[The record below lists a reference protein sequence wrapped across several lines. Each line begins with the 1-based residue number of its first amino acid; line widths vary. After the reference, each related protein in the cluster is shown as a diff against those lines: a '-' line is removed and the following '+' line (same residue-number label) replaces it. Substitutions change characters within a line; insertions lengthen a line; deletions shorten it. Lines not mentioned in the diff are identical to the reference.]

1 MLNGAVL
8 LDKPPGTT
16 SFGALGP
23 LKRGFETRRIGH
35 TGTLDPFA
43 SGLLI
48 ALVGKMTR
56 LAGYVTDYGKEYFA
70 TFRFGEETDTLDT
83 EGKVIYRGQVPT
95 ETAIRGALPAFL
107 GAIDQRPPAFSAVH
121 VDGVRAHRLAR
132 SGQEVDIPPRRV
144 VIDAFEPLDWN
155 PPDLRVRIS
164 CGKGTYVRSLAR
176 DLGVALESRAY
187 VRELRRTRIGP
198 YSVDAAVAPETAA
211 QGQGLLTPRE
221 FLAHGGEIP
230 ELSVGEAAAERV
242 RNGTPL
248 SPGLLGQSPPGEG
261 LFSLV
266 HDGSVVALCRSQ
278 RGELSYLAVL

>member
-1 MLNGAVL
+1 MVNGAVL

-23 LKRGFETRRIGH
+23 LKRGFDTRRIGH

-48 ALVGKMTR
+48 ALIGKMTR
-56 LAGYVTDYGKEYFA
+56 LAGYVTDYGKEYLA

-83 EGKVIYRGQVPT
+83 EGTVSHRAPVPS
-95 ETAIRGALPAFL
+95 ERAIVDAMPAFL

-132 SGQEVDIPPRRV
+132 SGQEVDIPARRV
-144 VIDAFEPLDWN
+144 VVHAFESLEWA
-155 PPDLRVRIS
+155 PPELKVRID

-176 DLGVALESRAY
+176 DLGLAVDSRAY

-198 YSVDAAVAPETAA
+198 YSVDSAVPPEAAARGE
-211 QGQGLLTPRE
+211 GLLAPRE
-221 FLAHGGEIP
+221 FLALGGEIP
-230 ELSVGEAAAERV
+230 ELRVGDAAAERI

-248 SPGLLGQSPPGEG
+248 SPGFLGQSPPREG

-266 HDGSVVALCRSQ
+266 YKESVLALCRSQ
-278 RGELSYLAVL
+278 GGELSYLAVL

>member
-23 LKRGFETRRIGH
+23 LKRGFDTRRIGH

-48 ALVGKMTR
+48 ALIGKMTR
-56 LAGYVTDYGKEYFA
+56 LAGYVTDYGKEYLA

-83 EGKVIYRGQVPT
+83 EGKVLHRAPVPT
-95 ETAIRGALPAFL
+95 EKAIRGALPAFL

-132 SGQEVDIPPRRV
+132 SGQVVDIPPRRV
-144 VIDAFEPLDWN
+144 VIHAFEPLDWD
-155 PPDLRVRIS
+155 PPDLSVRID
-164 CGKGTYVRSLAR
+164 CGKGTYIRTLAR
-176 DLGVALESRAY
+176 DLGLAVESRAY

-198 YSVDAAVAPETAA
+198 YSVHSAVSLETGAE
-211 QGQGLLTPRE
+211 GQGLLTPRE
-221 FLAHGGEIP
+221 FLALGGEIP
-230 ELSVGEAAAERV
+230 ELAVGDEAAVRV
-242 RNGTPL
+242 RNGTVL
-248 SPGLLGQSPPGEG
+248 TAGLLGRTPPGEG

-266 HDGSVVALCRSQ
+266 HEGSVLALCRSHG
-278 RGELSYLAVL
+278 GELSYLAVL

>member
-1 MLNGAVL
+1 MVNGALL

-23 LKRGFETRRIGH
+23 LKRAFDTRRIGH

-48 ALVGKMTR
+48 ALVGRMTR
-56 LAGYVTDYGKEYFA
+56 LAGYVTDYGKEYLA

-83 EGKVIYRGQVPT
+83 EGEVLYRARIPT
-95 ETAIRGALPAFL
+95 EKSLREALPEFL
-107 GAIDQRPPAFSAVH
+107 GVIDQRPPAFSAVH

-144 VIDAFEPLDWN
+144 TIRTFEYLDWD
-155 PPDLRVRIS
+155 PPDLRVRID

-176 DLGVALESRAY
+176 DLGLSVGSRAY

-198 YSVDAAVAPETAA
+198 YSVGSAVTPETAA
-211 QGQGLLTPRE
+211 KGEGLWTPRE
-221 FLAHGGEIP
+221 FLALGGEIP
-230 ELSVGEAAAERV
+230 ELEVGEEAVEGIRT
-242 RNGTPL
+242 GTPL
-248 SPGLLGQSPPGEG
+248 SPGFLGQAPPPEG

-266 HDGSVVALCRSQ
+266 HDERVLALCRSQ
-278 RGELSYLAVL
+278 GGELSYLAVL

>member
-23 LKRGFETRRIGH
+23 LKRAFDTRRIGH

-56 LAGYVTDYGKEYFA
+56 LAGYVTDYGKEYLA

-83 EGKVIYRGQVPT
+83 EGKVLYRAPVPT
-95 ETAIRGALPAFL
+95 ETAIRSALPAFL
-107 GAIDQRPPAFSAVH
+107 GSIDQRPPAFSAVH

-132 SGQEVDIPPRRV
+132 GGQSVDISLRRV
-144 VIDAFEPLDWN
+144 VIHAFEPLEWD
-155 PPDLRVRIS
+155 PPDLRVRID

-176 DLGVALESRAY
+176 DLGLAVDSRAY
-187 VRELRRTRIGP
+187 VSELRRTRVGP

-211 QGQGLLTPRE
+211 EGGGLLTPRE
-221 FLAHGGEIP
+221 FLALGGQIP
-230 ELSVGEAAAERV
+230 EVPVTDEAVGRI

-248 SPGLLGQSPPGEG
+248 SPGFIGRTPPREG

-266 HDGSVVALCRSQ
+266 HEGSILALCRSQ
-278 RGELSYLAVL
+278 GGELSYLAVL